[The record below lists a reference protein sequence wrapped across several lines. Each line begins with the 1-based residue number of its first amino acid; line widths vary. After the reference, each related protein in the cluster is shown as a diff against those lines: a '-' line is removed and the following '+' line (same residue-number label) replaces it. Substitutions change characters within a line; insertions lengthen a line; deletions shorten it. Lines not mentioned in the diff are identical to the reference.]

1 MLRIHQIKME
11 IGHSDKE
18 LERQLRKKLGVAAA
32 EPITWRIVRESL
44 DLRKGQPARVVYSL
58 DLSAGDKESRFLK
71 RLGKDAEIVQA
82 APIERSSKAGQRGT
96 AMQYPPVVVGFGPA
110 GMFAAELLSRHGYN
124 PVVIERG
131 SRVEKRVEDIETFWS
146 SGVLN
151 PESNVQFGEGGAG
164 TFSDGKLTSR
174 SKDPRGQQ
182 VLDMLAA
189 LGAPED
195 IRYRQKPHIGTDV
208 LREVVKA
215 MRHRIE
221 AQGGQLL
228 YDTRLCGLERLP
240 EGLYELELSNGSKM
254 KSDVVVLA
262 VGHSARD
269 TFTMLHE
276 QGLAMRHKP
285 FAVGVRIE
293 HRQSEIDLQQY
304 GEHLD
309 AIKKR
314 YGASEYKL
322 TAATAS
328 GRGVYTFCMCPGGE
342 VVAASSELGGVVTNG
357 MSRRARD
364 LENANSA
371 LLVSVTPEDFNATHL
386 LSGMYFQRDLEAAAF
401 KLGGE
406 TYSAPYMTVGE
417 FLGRQTF
424 DASRESGKI
433 KPTYRPQP
441 VKADFR
447 TVMPPFLLEALQE
460 GLIQMGQKMK
470 AFADDDGI
478 LTAFET
484 RSSSPV
490 RLLRDE
496 MTLESISHPGLY
508 PCGEGAGYAG
518 GITSSAIDGIR
529 VAEQILNLRCPGLKE
544 AIL

>member
-11 IGHSDKE
+11 IGHSDREIE
-18 LERQLRKKLGVAAA
+18 LQLRKKLGIGAN
-32 EPITWRIVRESL
+32 EPLSWRIARESL
-44 DLRKGQPARVVYSL
+44 DLRKGQPAKVVYSI
-58 DLSAGDKESRFLK
+58 DLAAGDREPRLLK
-71 RLGKDAEIVQA
+71 KLGKDAERLEVLHHEHAID
-82 APIERSSKAGQRGT
+82 PGQEKS
-96 AMQYPPVVVGFGPA
+96 MLKYPPVIIGFGPA
-110 GMFAAELLSRHGYN
+110 GMFAAEMLSRNGYN

-146 SGVLN
+146 TGDLN

-182 VLDMLAA
+182 VLDLLAA

-195 IRYRQKPHIGTDV
+195 IRYRQKPHIGTDI
-208 LREVVKA
+208 LRHVVKA
-215 MRHRIE
+215 MRFRVE
-221 AQGGQLL
+221 AQGGQFMF
-228 YDTRLCGLERLP
+228 DTKVCMIKRLP
-240 EGLYELELSNGSKM
+240 DGIFELELSDGMKM
-254 KSDVVVLA
+254 KTDVVILA

-269 TFTMLHE
+269 TFAMLHE
-276 QGLAMRHKP
+276 QGVELRQKP

-293 HRQSEIDLQQY
+293 HRQTEIDLQQY
-304 GEHLD
+304 GEHLE
-309 AIKKR
+309 ALKKR

-322 TAATAS
+322 TATTDS

-342 VVAASSELGGVVTNG
+342 VVAASSELCGVVTNG

-371 LLVSVTPEDFNATHL
+371 LLVSVTPEDFDSKHL
-386 LSGMYFQRDLEAAAF
+386 LSGIEFQRALETSAF
-401 KLGGE
+401 ELGGR
-406 TYSAPYMTVGE
+406 TYGAPYMTVGE
-417 FLGRQTF
+417 FLGRRPF
-424 DASRESGKI
+424 DASHEPEKI

-447 TVMPPFLLEALQE
+447 TVMPPFLVEALQD
-460 GLIQMGQKMK
+460 GLTKMGQKMK

-490 RLLRDE
+490 RIIRNE
-496 MTLESISHPGLY
+496 TTLESISHPGLY

-529 VAEQILNLRCPGLKE
+529 VAEQIMMKSRPVTVTVRP
-544 AIL
+544 

>member
-1 MLRIHQIKME
+1 
-11 IGHSDKE
+11 
-18 LERQLRKKLGVAAA
+18 
-32 EPITWRIVRESL
+32 
-44 DLRKGQPARVVYSL
+44 
-58 DLSAGDKESRFLK
+58 
-71 RLGKDAEIVQA
+71 
-82 APIERSSKAGQRGT
+82 
-96 AMQYPPVVVGFGPA
+96 
-110 GMFAAELLSRHGYN
+110 MFAAEMLSRNGYN

-146 SGVLN
+146 TSDLN

-182 VLDMLAA
+182 VLDLLAA

-208 LREVVKA
+208 LRHVVKA
-215 MRHRIE
+215 MRLRVE
-221 AQGGQLL
+221 AQGGQFMF
-228 YDTRLCGLERLP
+228 DTKVCMIKPLP
-240 EGLYELELSNGSKM
+240 DGIFELELSDGMKM

-269 TFTMLHE
+269 TFAMLHE
-276 QGLAMRHKP
+276 QGVELRQKP

-293 HRQSEIDLQQY
+293 HRQTEIDLQQY
-304 GEHLD
+304 GEHLE
-309 AIKKR
+309 ALKKR

-322 TAATAS
+322 TATTDS

-342 VVAASSELGGVVTNG
+342 VVAASSELCGVVTNG

-371 LLVSVTPEDFNATHL
+371 LLVSVTPEDFDSKHL
-386 LSGMYFQRDLEAAAF
+386 LSGIEFQRALETAAF
-401 KLGGE
+401 ELGGR
-406 TYSAPYMTVGE
+406 TYGAPYMTVGE
-417 FLGRQTF
+417 FLGRRPF
-424 DASRESGKI
+424 DASLEAEKI

-447 TVMPPFLLEALQE
+447 TVMPSFLVEALQD
-460 GLIQMGQKMK
+460 GLSKMGQKMK

-490 RLLRDE
+490 RIIRNDT
-496 MTLESISHPGLY
+496 TLESISHPGLY

-529 VAEQILNLRCPGLKE
+529 VAEQIMMKSRPVTVTVKP
-544 AIL
+544 